1 MLSHYHFIYKNYKT
15 KEEQTSPTTLG
26 EDIKSAEEE
35 NYRMHCMGADWLP
48 CIAVETR
55 EDGSHL
61 LWISSEKGWTI
72 EHYIL

>member
-1 MLSHYHFIYKNYKT
+1 
-15 KEEQTSPTTLG
+15 LG

-48 CIAVETR
+48 CVAVETR

-61 LWISSEKGWTI
+61 LWILSEKGWTI
-72 EHYIL
+72 EHYKI